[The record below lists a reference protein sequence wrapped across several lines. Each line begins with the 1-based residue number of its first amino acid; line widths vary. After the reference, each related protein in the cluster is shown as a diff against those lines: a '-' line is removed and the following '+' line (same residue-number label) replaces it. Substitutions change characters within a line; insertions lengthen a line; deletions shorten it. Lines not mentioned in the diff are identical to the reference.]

1 MFAKEECF
9 NSMVSVQINNEYS
22 DNYYHLYFLIVALN
36 QMLRVLIRTASVRHY
51 VLVQNLTLLISKLS
65 PYLSEAVQIDLQ
77 AQFY

>member
-1 MFAKEECF
+1 
-9 NSMVSVQINNEYS
+9 
-22 DNYYHLYFLIVALN
+22 
-36 QMLRVLIRTASVRHY
+36 MLRVLIRTASVRHY